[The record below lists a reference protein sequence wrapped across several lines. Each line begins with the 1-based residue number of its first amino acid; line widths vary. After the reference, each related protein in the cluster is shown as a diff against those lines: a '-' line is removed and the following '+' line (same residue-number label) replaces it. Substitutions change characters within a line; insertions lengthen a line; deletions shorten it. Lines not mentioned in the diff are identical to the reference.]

1 MSEVTARPL
10 QVTARMP
17 TKEDADAIGAKVP
30 NYIEPAPYAREKLT
44 GMIHYWQ
51 DWMRPLGDVL
61 EPCWEAPPK
70 PTLILPAN
78 PIDFAHYLTQ
88 QQQIEALTKALVQAQ
103 SQTQPQAPAATQAP
117 NPVATPTAQA
127 PAPPVLPASEKSV
140 RRPHR
145 KGNKPAAQS
154 RASASSTSDGN
165 TR

>member
-30 NYIEPAPYAREKLT
+30 SYIEPAPYVREKLT

-61 EPCWEAPPK
+61 EPCWDAPPMPRLIV
-70 PTLILPAN
+70 PTSPM
-78 PIDFAHYLTQ
+78 DFSHYLTQ

-103 SQTQPQAPAATQAP
+103 AQPQAQAQAP
-117 NPVATPTAQA
+117 NPVAPPTAQA

-154 RASASSTSDGN
+154 RASVSSTNDGN
-165 TR
+165 AR

>member
-17 TKEDADAIGAKVP
+17 TKEDADAIGAKTP
-30 NYIEPAPYAREKLT
+30 SYIEPAPYVREKLT

-61 EPCWEAPPK
+61 EPCWDAPPRPALIV
-70 PTLILPAN
+70 PTSPM
-78 PIDFAHYLTQ
+78 DFSHYLTQ

-103 SQTQPQAPAATQAP
+103 SQAPAPAPAQSP
-117 NPVATPTAQA
+117 NPVAPPTAQA
-127 PAPPVLPASEKSV
+127 PAPPVLPASEKSA

-145 KGNKPAAQS
+145 KGNKPAAQP
-154 RASASSTSDGN
+154 RASPSSVSDGN
-165 TR
+165 AR